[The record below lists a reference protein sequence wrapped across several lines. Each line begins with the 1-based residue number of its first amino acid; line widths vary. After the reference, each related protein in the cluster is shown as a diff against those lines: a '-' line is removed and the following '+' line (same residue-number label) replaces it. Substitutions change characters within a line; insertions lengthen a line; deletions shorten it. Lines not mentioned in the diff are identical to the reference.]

1 MVASCNLATRKL
13 HGSTLNGSTPGT
25 PSAVLEQVIY
35 THIVVHAFAIYTRK
49 TKTAREGCKTVSRY
63 IDIIPNTAVFGPTIF
78 IGTITARTTRMK
90 ILDED
95 FG

>member
-1 MVASCNLATRKL
+1 MGQHLMGQHPERRRQFWNRS
-13 HGSTLNGSTPGT
+13 
-25 PSAVLEQVIY
+25 Y

-78 IGTITARTTRMK
+78 IDTITARTTRMK